1 MGRQVLLYLS
11 HVVKRIIDSVTPQAR
26 ATRDEEEH
34 EGFSLAS
41 LVMVI
46 GLSLYIAGGLGF
58 YAKTHLWDT
67 LTEQQKGIV
76 MQAMMSNDQML

>member
-11 HVVKRIIDSVTPQAR
+11 HFFKRIMESITPQAR
-26 ATRDEEEH
+26 GYDEEQ

-41 LVMVI
+41 WVMIV
-46 GLSLYIAGGLGF
+46 GLALYIAGGLGF
-58 YAKTHLWDT
+58 YAKTHLWDQ

-76 MQAMMSNDQML
+76 VQAMMTNDQML